1 LFSGVVQRFR
11 KSPATISPAM
21 LQAAA
26 TVGLVGVLA
35 VQVALLVWAVLVPL
49 GPVGDWRPA
58 IVSAVAKLPGDTTS
72 FDPFFRLQST
82 APTTAVVTSLALKLF
97 GTRIDSAMGRGSAII
112 ATPDGI
118 QSSYGVGDEIVP
130 GVKLKQVSY
139 DNVTIDRGGVDEQLF
154 LDQSVAAAVVSPQA
168 SVGAPTSLT
177 DLSTAK
183 SLQGSIDAAPRMNGG
198 ALTGLTLRP
207 KGDGELFRAAGLE
220 SGDVLTAIN
229 GKPLTGLSDVSQM
242 TAGADGTVS
251 LQVERAGRTMT
262 LSAKTTP

>member
-1 LFSGVVQRFR
+1 MFSGVIHRFR
-11 KSPATISPAM
+11 KWPVTISPAV
-21 LQAAA
+21 LQAIVI
-26 TVGLVGVLA
+26 VGLICVLA
-35 VQVALLVWAVLVPL
+35 VQVAMLVWAIVVPL
-49 GPVGDWRPA
+49 GPVGDWRPST
-58 IVSAVAKLPGDTTS
+58 VSAAAKLPGDTTS
-72 FDPFFRLQST
+72 FDPFFRLQSS

-97 GTRIDSAMGRGSAII
+97 GTRIDSAMGRGAAII

-154 LDQSVAAAVVSPQA
+154 LDQSIAASVVSPQP
-168 SVGAPTSLT
+168 SVSATGSLS

-198 ALTGLTLRP
+198 ALTGLTLKP
-207 KGDGELFRAAGLE
+207 KGDGALFRAAGLE

-242 TAGADGTVS
+242 AAGADGTVS